1 MRYTQT
7 LYQLSADT
15 VAELDI
21 HDNQF
26 EKISRYGINFMR
38 KANNEVKGEI
48 RTERFLV
55 PTNRI
60 IQLPASMID
69 YSKIGV
75 QYREGVKALAQN
87 PYLANLNGSFLPQAY
102 PPTPAVDS
110 QANYNNYFYGW
121 GGWGNGTGRIM
132 AYGNGNDLGSWQI
145 NWQKRILQLS
155 SDYDLNTNVYIEYL
169 SDCIEPNSKTCI
181 HPYLQLACQYWQ
193 KWQYFLNK
201 KEFTAA
207 REFERLYNDEYQEA
221 RVLFCDL
228 DKATIVNLVE
238 FAWGGNE
245 L

>member
-60 IQLPASMID
+60 IQLPASMIAP
-69 YSKIGV
+69 SKIGV
-75 QYREGVKALAQN
+75 QYREGVKLLAQN

-102 PPTPAVDS
+102 PATPAVDS

-121 GGWGNGTGRIM
+121 GGWGNGTGRIL
-132 AYGNGNDLGSWQI
+132 AYGNNQDLGKFSI
-145 NWQKRILQLS
+145 NWEKRTIQLS
-155 SDYDLNTNVYIEYL
+155 SDYDLNTNIYIEYL
-169 SDCIEPNSKTCI
+169 SDCIEANSKTMV
-181 HPYLQLACQYWQ
+181 HPFLQLSVQMYQ
-193 KWQYFLNK
+193 KWMYFLGK
-201 KEFTAA
+201 KEIAIA
-207 REFERLYNDEYQEA
+207 REYERLYLDEYQEA
-221 RVLFCDL
+221 KVLFCGL
-228 DKATIVNLVE
+228 DPATIINLWE
-238 FAWGGNE
+238 FRFGGPE
-245 L
+245 